1 MLCLNKLFT
10 LSHGL
15 GLALIAVAAGL
26 TVWAFP
32 GTDDTGVCASKVQE
46 WSMADML
53 SHLKESGVELRVVS
67 TRKDGR
73 IEQSAF
79 LTSTDR
85 SWHEL
90 NLLPKSSRRMDL
102 WNNTLYCERCP
113 RDADLS
119 VQAELWGENCSIVE
133 PFVFFGDRNL
143 LERVRSALEGPLA
156 SGIRSMESSS

>member
-15 GLALIAVAAGL
+15 GLSLIAVAAGL

-32 GTDDTGVCASKVQE
+32 GMDQDGARATKVQE
-46 WSMADML
+46 WSIADML
-53 SHLKESGVELRVVS
+53 SQLKESGVELRVVS

-79 LTSTDR
+79 LTATNQ

-90 NLLPKSSRRMDL
+90 NLLPKSSQHMNL
-102 WNNTLYCERCP
+102 WNNTLYCERSP
-113 RDADLS
+113 RDADLT
-119 VQAELWGENCSIVE
+119 VQAELWGENCLIVE

-143 LERVRSALEGPLA
+143 LERVRSALEAPLA
-156 SGIRSMESSS
+156 SGI